1 MKRSCTICRLTI
13 AALCLACLGLG
24 YANSASAAEGNQN
37 EARSNHSR
45 GGVRADDGGGGS
57 GGESDAIIDN
67 MRTRLSELEARLQ
80 ALGLL
85 ASQVDQELAAIDAL
99 EDEIASL
106 SEQARQAQEA
116 DAAAAEDMAA
126 QYDEALSIF
135 NEQVA
140 PVMDPVVAQTV
151 IAALDGASKE
161 AGKMRSSGGVTVATG
176 DVNGDGID
184 SSISEALEEIRGA
197 AAELKKVVEKATS
210 GLKDTLKTQV

>member
-1 MKRSCTICRLTI
+1 MNTTDFLRLGI
-13 AALCLACLGLG
+13 IALCATISCFT
-24 YANSASAAEGNQN
+24 AAQGVMAAPDNQN
-37 EARSNHSR
+37 EARSNKSR
-45 GGVRADDGGGGS
+45 GGIRADDGGGGS
-57 GGESDAIIDN
+57 SGESDAVIDN
-67 MRTRLSELEARLQ
+67 MRTRLDELEARLQ

-126 QYDEALSIF
+126 QYEEALRIF

-140 PVMDPVVAQTV
+140 PVLDPDVAQGV
-151 IAALDGASKE
+151 IAALDAASKD
-161 AGKMRSSGGVTVATG
+161 AAKMHSSGGVTVASG
-176 DVNGDGID
+176 DVNGDGLD
-184 SSISEALEEIRGA
+184 SSISEALEEIRGV